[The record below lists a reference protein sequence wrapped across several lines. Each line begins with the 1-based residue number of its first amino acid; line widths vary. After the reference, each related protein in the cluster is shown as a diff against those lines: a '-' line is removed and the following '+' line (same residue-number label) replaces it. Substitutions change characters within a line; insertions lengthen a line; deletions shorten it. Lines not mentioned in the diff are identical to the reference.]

1 MTKIIAPKLKE
12 GDGVRVVAPSR
23 SLSLISAETRQ
34 NANER
39 FAKLGLNLSFGA
51 QVEEKDQFVSSSI
64 ASRVADLHAAF
75 ADKNIKAV
83 FTAIG
88 GFNANQILRSLDWD
102 LIKNNPK
109 IFCGFSDITI
119 LCNAIFAKTGLIT
132 YYGPHY
138 STFGNLLEQ
147 DYTFDYFKKCLFANE
162 PFAVEASKEWDD
174 RKWWINQHER
184 QPFPGDGWWLINGGQ
199 AEGTVVGGNLC
210 TFNLLQGTE
219 YFPSLNDSILIIE
232 DDEMAGAA
240 TDITFDR
247 DLQSL
252 IHLPDF
258 GGVKGILIGRFQKAS
273 EMTKEKL
280 LAIIK
285 SKKELATLP
294 ILANVDFGHTD
305 PKITLPIGGRLKMI
319 ASQQNSQIEI
329 LEH

>member
-1 MTKIIAPKLKE
+1 MIAPKLKE
-12 GDGVRVVAPSR
+12 GDEIRVVAPSR
-23 SLSLISAETRQ
+23 SLALISAETRQ

-39 FAKLGLNLSFGA
+39 FAKLGLKLSFGEHA
-51 QVEEKDQFVSSSI
+51 EERDRFVSSSI

-119 LCNAIFAKTGLIT
+119 LSNAIFAKTGLVT

-138 STFGNLLEQ
+138 STLGQELYLE
-147 DYTFDYFKKCLFANE
+147 YTLDYFEKCLKQTE
-162 PFAVEASKEWDD
+162 PFSVLKSESWSDD
-174 RKWWINQHER
+174 AWYKDQKNRNQIPNE
-184 QPFPGDGWWLINGGQ
+184 GWWLINEGQ
-199 AEGTVVGGNLC
+199 AEGAVVGGNLC

-219 YFPSLNDSILIIE
+219 YFPSLNDSLLIIE
-232 DDEMAGAA
+232 DDEMAGSA

-285 SKKELATLP
+285 SKKELANLP

-305 PKITLPIGGRLKMI
+305 PKITLPIGGRLKMV
-319 ASQQNSQIEI
+319 ASQENSKIEV